1 MKNLLEDNVKLVKEF
16 GASPISGM
24 KGIPDFYTF
33 NRGLIYSHRDFDVFM
48 KAMKQRK
55 KLAIVS
61 GFNASGS
68 LHIGHKALFETNL
81 FFQKKYGLDVFIP
94 ISDDESYVAG
104 KIDTQKE
111 GFDNAMLIAKQ
122 LLAFGFDPKKTF
134 FIIDQV
140 FTDIYNLAIKLSRG
154 TTMSTLK
161 ATYGYSME
169 SNPGLYFYPC
179 VQAAHIL
186 LPLEGDFGSH
196 FMTLVP
202 IGPDED
208 SHIRISRDLASKFGY
223 SKSAILHL
231 CFIPA
236 LDGKKMSKSNPETAI
251 FYTDGPTDIKRK
263 IYNAFTGG
271 KETKELQ
278 LSKGGNPKVC
288 VVYKYL
294 ESFYLPPEKRFTVC
308 KKLCGECK
316 KELVDYIVKD
326 LEEFN
331 RKLKKVNPEKC
342 LLRNKQKSL

>member
-1 MKNLLEDNVKLVKEF
+1 MDDLVSDNRRLVEEF
-16 GASPISGM
+16 GASPIS
-24 KGIPDFYTF
+24 KLKELPDFYTF
-33 NRGLIYSHRDFDVFM
+33 NQGLIYSHRDFDVFM
-48 KAMKQRK
+48 KVLKQK
-55 KLAIVS
+55 KRLAIVS

-68 LHIGHKALFETNL
+68 LHIGHKAVFETNL

-104 KIDTQKE
+104 KVETQEE
-111 GFDNAMLIAKQ
+111 GLENAMRIAKQ

-186 LPLEGDFGSH
+186 LPLEKDFGSH

-223 SKSAILHL
+223 RKPAILHSMFL
-231 CFIPA
+231 PA
-236 LDGKKMSKSNPETAI
+236 LDGRKMSKSNPDTAI
-251 FYTDGPTDIKRK
+251 FYSDSSADVKRK

-271 KETKELQ
+271 QETKELQ
-278 LSKGGNPKVC
+278 LTKGGNPSVC
-288 VVYKYL
+288 VVYRYL
-294 ESFYLPPEKRFTVC
+294 DMFYYLPKERFTVC
-308 KKLCGECK
+308 KKLCGDCK
-316 KELVDYIVKD
+316 NQLVDFVVRD

-331 RKLKKVNPEKC
+331 KRLKKVSPEKC
-342 LLRNKQKSL
+342 ILKNK